1 MSQAFLE
8 RWMMTASHER
18 PSVNLPDQ
26 LLDQLQIPSVNKA
39 QFRLSVDGLVR
50 RTFRQKEEH
59 LRAGQISGPLKHL
72 AVLSSRVARILM
84 VANEGQDK
92 IALAVKDRLEHELRY
107 AADRP
112 TSLSYPDGIDLLAFH
127 GDLAEFLCNACKRAS
142 ASANTNHGAR
152 GGKPG
157 LKGHSGL
164 LSFIQHVVT
173 RVLRA
178 GGQLP
183 HQKASPELIALLEAL

>member
-1 MSQAFLE
+1 
-8 RWMMTASHER
+8 
-18 PSVNLPDQ
+18 
-26 LLDQLQIPSVNKA
+26 
-39 QFRLSVDGLVR
+39 
-50 RTFRQKEEH
+50 
-59 LRAGQISGPLKHL
+59 
-72 AVLSSRVARILM
+72 M

-183 HQKASPELIALLEAL
+183 HQKASPELIALLEALRQDLPCSFLPQRHPISAYNRSVEKAAKEYDLCRSSDQIPRCLVVNN